1 MVMSEQVNRRE
12 FLQIA
17 AGSGVYLAGA
27 GFFAGGARAAGSRLV
42 SPGCRKS
49 KVKVA
54 RLYMGTKEGLWPKP
68 KLNFQDEIRT
78 YQAHFDKLGREITDV
93 DFVVDEVVTSAE
105 AVARVKSRL
114 QDVDGILV
122 IHLSM
127 GIGPI
132 LNEILS
138 TGKPTAVFALPY
150 SGHEW
155 SSFGAIQRQPI
166 GAKLECFL
174 TSDYS
179 QLAVAIR
186 PFRAI
191 HHAREAKILNVTT
204 RSFQDYADAMK
215 AKFGTEM
222 KRIDLETVVKAYN
235 AIDDKAAEAE
245 TEQWLKRAEAMI
257 EPSRKDL
264 FKSCKLAL
272 AFENML
278 AEEEA
283 TVLTVD
289 CYGTMWDKT
298 IKLPAYPCIGFCRLN
313 DIGFGGICESDLRS
327 AMTHI
332 ILQGLT
338 GKPGFISD
346 PTVDESTNSIILA
359 HCMSSRKMDG
369 PDGAM
374 APYKLRTVHE
384 REEGVTPQSQ
394 MRKGEKVTQAILAGT
409 DQMLYF
415 TGRIIDTPV
424 GVEFDRGCR
433 TKITV
438 QVDGDVTTLWKNWS
452 NGLHR
457 QTVYGDIGK
466 ELGQFCRYMGI
477 QMIDE
482 ASPLRA

>member
-1 MVMSEQVNRRE
+1 
-12 FLQIA
+12 
-17 AGSGVYLAGA
+17 
-27 GFFAGGARAAGSRLV
+27 
-42 SPGCRKS
+42 
-49 KVKVA
+49 
-54 RLYMGTKEGLWPKP
+54 MGTKEGLWPKP
-68 KLNFQDEIRT
+68 KLSFQDEIRI
-78 YQAHFDKLGREITDV
+78 YEAQFAKFGSEMADV
-93 DFVVDEVVTSAE
+93 DFVVDEIVTSAE
-105 AVARVKSRL
+105 AVARIKPRL
-114 QDVDGILV
+114 QNVDGILV

-127 GIGPI
+127 GTGGI

-138 TGKPTAVFALPY
+138 VGKPTAVFALPY

-179 QLAVAIR
+179 QLAAAIR

-204 RSFQDYADAMK
+204 RSFQDYADQMK

-222 KRIDLETVVKAYN
+222 KQIDLDTVVKAYN
-235 AIDDKAAEAE
+235 AIDDKVAEAE
-245 TEQWLKRAEAMI
+245 TERWMKGAEAMI
-257 EPSRKDL
+257 EPSRKDV

-278 AEEEA
+278 AEEDA

-313 DIGFGGICESDLRS
+313 DMGLGGICESDLRC

-346 PTVDESTNSIILA
+346 PTVDESNGSIILA

-369 PDGAM
+369 PDGPM
-374 APYKLRTVHE
+374 TPYKLRTVHE

-394 MRKGEKVTQAILAGT
+394 MRKGEKVTQAILIGT
-409 DQMLYF
+409 DQVLYF
-415 TGRIIDTPV
+415 TGEIIDAPV

-438 QVDGDVTTLWKNWS
+438 KVDGDITTLWKNWS
-452 NGLHR
+452 EGLHR
-457 QTVYGDIGK
+457 QTVYGNIRK
-466 ELGQFCRYMGI
+466 ELGQFCRYTEI
-477 QMIDE
+477 KLVDE
-482 ASPLRA
+482 AAPARA

>member
-1 MVMSEQVNRRE
+1 
-12 FLQIA
+12 
-17 AGSGVYLAGA
+17 
-27 GFFAGGARAAGSRLV
+27 
-42 SPGCRKS
+42 
-49 KVKVA
+49 
-54 RLYMGTKEGLWPKP
+54 MGTKEGLWPKP
-68 KLNFQDEIRT
+68 KLSFQDEIRV
-78 YQAHFDKLGREITDV
+78 YEAQFAKFGSEMADV
-93 DFVVDEVVTSAE
+93 DFVVDEIVTSAE
-105 AVARVKSRL
+105 AVGRIKSRL
-114 QDVDGILV
+114 QNVDGILV

-127 GIGPI
+127 GTGGI

-138 TGKPTAVFALPY
+138 VGKPTAVFALPY

-166 GAKLECFL
+166 GAKLECLL

-179 QLAVAIR
+179 QLAAAIR

-204 RSFQDYADAMK
+204 RSFQDYADQMK

-222 KRIDLETVVKAYN
+222 KQIDLDTVVRAYN
-235 AIDDKAAEAE
+235 AIDDKVAEAE
-245 TEQWLKRAEAMI
+245 TERWMKGAEAMI
-257 EPSRKDL
+257 EPSRKDV

-278 AEEEA
+278 AEEDA

-289 CYGTMWDKT
+289 CYGTMWDRT

-313 DIGFGGICESDLRS
+313 DMGLGGICESDLRC

-346 PTVDESTNSIILA
+346 PTVDESNGSIILA

-369 PDGAM
+369 PAGPM
-374 APYKLRTVHE
+374 TPYKLRTVHE

-394 MRKGEKVTQAILAGT
+394 MRKGEKVTQAILIGT
-409 DQMLYF
+409 DQVLYF
-415 TGRIIDTPV
+415 TGEIIDAPV

-438 QVDGDVTTLWKNWS
+438 KVDGDITTLWKNWS
-452 NGLHR
+452 EGLHR
-457 QTVYGDIGK
+457 QTVYGNIGK
-466 ELGQFCRYMGI
+466 ELGQFCRYMEI
-477 QMIDE
+477 KLVDE
-482 ASPLRA
+482 AAPARA

>member
-1 MVMSEQVNRRE
+1 MFDQVNRRE
-12 FLQIA
+12 FLQIT
-17 AGSGVYLAGA
+17 AGGVACWAGA
-27 GFFAGGARAAGSRLV
+27 GIFAGGARAAGSQLI
-42 SPGCRKS
+42 SPGCRRS

-54 RLYMGTKEGLWPKP
+54 RIYMGTAGGLWPTP
-68 KLNFQDEIRT
+68 KLSFQNEIRVYEAQFAQFGAEMADIDFAVDEI
-78 YQAHFDKLGREITDV
+78 
-93 DFVVDEVVTSAE
+93 VTSAE
-105 AVARVKSRL
+105 AVNRIKPRL
-114 QDVDGILV
+114 RNVDGILV

-127 GIGPI
+127 GTGAI
-132 LNEILS
+132 LNEILGA
-138 TGKPTAVFALPY
+138 GKPTALFALPY

-155 SSFGAIQRQPI
+155 VGFGGLQKQPI

-179 QLAVAIR
+179 QLATAIR

-204 RSFQDYADAMK
+204 RSFQDYADRMK

-222 KRIDLETVVKAYN
+222 KQVDLDTVVKAYE
-235 AIDDKAAEAE
+235 AVDDRDAEAE
-245 TEQWLKRAEAMI
+245 TERWMKGARDVV
-257 EPSRKDL
+257 EPSRKEV

-278 AEEEA
+278 AAEDA

-313 DIGFGGICESDLRS
+313 DLGLGGICESDLRC

-346 PTVDESTNSIILA
+346 PTVDESTGSIILA
-359 HCMSSRKMDG
+359 HCLGSSRMDG
-369 PDGAM
+369 PNGPQ
-374 APYKLRTVHE
+374 APYKIRSVME
-384 REEGVTPQSQ
+384 RQEGVTPQIE
-394 MRKGEKVTQAILAGT
+394 MRVGQPVTQAILVGDDT
-409 DQMLYF
+409 MLQF
-415 TGRIIDTPV
+415 TGQIIDAPV
-424 GVEFDRGCR
+424 GVEHDRGCR

-438 QVDGDVTTLWKNWS
+438 KVDGDITTLWKNWS
-452 NGLHR
+452 QGLHR
-457 QTVYGDIGK
+457 QTVYGNLRK
-466 ELGQFCRYMGI
+466 ELGQFCRYTGI
-477 QMIDE
+477 KLIDE
-482 ASPLRA
+482 AAPAQA